1 MRKAIVYAS
10 VHHGNTEKL
19 VKSIAEECQVDLID
33 AVKQSDADLS
43 NYDMIG
49 FASGIH
55 FMTKLLP
62 YGASTEESRNIE
74 ELKVIDQKWLLQTT
88 YKKRK

>member
-1 MRKAIVYAS
+1 M
-10 VHHGNTEKL
+10 
-19 VKSIAEECQVDLID
+19 ID
-33 AVKQSDADLS
+33 VVKQSDADLS
-43 NYDMIG
+43 SYDMIG

-74 ELKVIDQKWLLQTT
+74 ELKVID
-88 YKKRK
+88 

>member
-1 MRKAIVYAS
+1 MSFLWAIVIFA
-10 VHHGNTEKL
+10 
-19 VKSIAEECQVDLID
+19 
-33 AVKQSDADLS
+33 DADLS
-43 NYDMIG
+43 SYDMIG